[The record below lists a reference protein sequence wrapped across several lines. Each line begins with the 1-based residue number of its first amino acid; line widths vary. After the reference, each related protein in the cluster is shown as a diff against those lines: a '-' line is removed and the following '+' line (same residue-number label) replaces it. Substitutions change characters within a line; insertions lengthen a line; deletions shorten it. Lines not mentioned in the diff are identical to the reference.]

1 MCRPSAILQDGVLA
15 RRRGDPKR
23 ATHLMAAVKTVLRW
37 RHRPGN
43 AVTALPV
50 WRRRC
55 PPAANALA

>member
-1 MCRPSAILQDGVLA
+1 MPPFRDPPGRRFGA
-15 RRRGDPKR
+15 RRGDPKR